1 MEAAP
6 SCVLSVDKD
15 TCGLLALSPRLAKA
29 RPGSHYCGCARR
41 RERKTCSAVRL
52 AVGYLFVLG
61 NAQCINADGC
71 GWLRAS
77 ADRDG
82 LLFLFPAFPVQVSS
96 QKDLVAALTSQLT
109 YEDHVCLSA
118 VLLTILHDS
127 DKVLNA
133 PDNNQN
139 VLALCKVAL
148 QLYIRVACAQDLL
161 NSLCIVLA
169 VCARAALLASF
180 DNVIGMSK
188 YLVL

>member
-1 MEAAP
+1 MRMDAAGSEQAQTERWP
-6 SCVLSVDKD
+6 ALPVSCLS
-15 TCGLLALSPRLAKA
+15 CASLLSEGLGGRS
-29 RPGSHYCGCARR
+29 Y
-41 RERKTCSAVRL
+41 
-52 AVGYLFVLG
+52 F
-61 NAQCINADGC
+61 
-71 GWLRAS
+71 
-77 ADRDG
+77 
-82 LLFLFPAFPVQVSS
+82 
-96 QKDLVAALTSQLT
+96 TSQLT

-148 QLYIRVACAQDLL
+148 QFYIRVACAQDLL

-169 VCARAALLASF
+169 VCSSGPLCQRSHNRAALLASF

-188 YLVL
+188 YLVLYSHVVYMYVRECA